1 MARSRPQSALRYP
14 LTTILGADAQVRL
27 LRELA
32 AHWGALSAPNLA
44 QRTGL
49 AASSVREALVI
60 LQGME
65 VVGAIGSGRTW
76 LYRLQKGHPVGAA
89 LHALFWSELERFR
102 SILESV
108 RSAATEAG
116 PGLVAVWLYGSVAR
130 GTDRA
135 GSDVDVAV
143 ACEPGSVSSI
153 GERLRDKL
161 GKAEERLAF
170 TASVSTVDTEDVL
183 RHDADRD
190 PWWTN
195 VVRDALVIV
204 GPRPEEL
211 AARLRRAS
219 AARERRAS

>member
-14 LTTILGADAQVRL
+14 LTTILGADAQVRV

-32 AHWGALSAPNLA
+32 GHGGALSAPNLA
-44 QRTGL
+44 RRTGL
-49 AASSVREALVI
+49 AASSAREALAV

-76 LYRLQKGHPVGAA
+76 LYRLQKEHPIGAA

-102 SILESV
+102 SVLESV
-108 RSAATEAG
+108 RLAAADAG
-116 PGLVAVWLYGSVAR
+116 PGLVAAWLYGSVAR

-135 GSDVDVAV
+135 GSDLDIAV
-143 ACEPGSVSSI
+143 ACEPGSVPSVE
-153 GERLRDKL
+153 ERMRDKL
-161 GKAEERLAF
+161 GGAEERLAF
-170 TASVSTVDTEDVL
+170 SASVVAVDTDDVL

-195 VVRDALVIV
+195 IVRDALVVV

-211 AARLRRAS
+211 AGRLRRAR